1 MISVPWLGKTNR
13 SGVGVLVHG
22 YLQGEHRPR
31 PRGAAPGMQPSCQS
45 WSLWLQQGM
54 KYLHTRAKHLHVPLA
69 GTCPQKALPN
79 DTALPSW
86 HTVLSL
92 ACHQTAR
99 DLSLCHLL
107 ASPVLKPPFSLGFEV
122 PSHALADFL
131 SKHH

>member
-54 KYLHTRAKHLHVPLA
+54 KY
-69 GTCPQKALPN
+69 
-79 DTALPSW
+79 
-86 HTVLSL
+86 
-92 ACHQTAR
+92 
-99 DLSLCHLL
+99 
-107 ASPVLKPPFSLGFEV
+107 
-122 PSHALADFL
+122 
-131 SKHH
+131 